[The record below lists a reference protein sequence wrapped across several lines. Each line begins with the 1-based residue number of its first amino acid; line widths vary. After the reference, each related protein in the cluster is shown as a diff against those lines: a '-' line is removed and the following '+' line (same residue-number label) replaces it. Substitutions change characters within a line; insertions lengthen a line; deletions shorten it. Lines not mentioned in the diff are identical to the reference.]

1 MISREINVNTCAAT
15 ATYVPTLLSEIK
27 KVLKPW
33 KTLTELVIL
42 GYFSETYFC
51 DKAPSHT
58 HTFSWSIDVCRVWKP
73 KERTK
78 NYSTDL
84 VFIWCTLRVPII
96 NRVQKYRQHQ
106 TPERDPFCLRGQPKK
121 NFIFSS
127 KKKVPFI
134 SEIFPFWLLSLSLE
148 LSSLPTR

>member
-1 MISREINVNTCAAT
+1 MISREINVNACAAT

-58 HTFSWSIDVCRVWKP
+58 HAFSWSIDVCRVWKP

-84 VFIWCTLRVPII
+84 VFIWC
-96 NRVQKYRQHQ
+96 KYPQGTYYKQ
-106 TPERDPFCLRGQPKK
+106 GTK
-121 NFIFSS
+121 ISS
-127 KKKVPFI
+127 TSNSGAGSLLLEGAAKKKFHFFLEKESSFHFRNFSVLI
-134 SEIFPFWLLSLSLE
+134 TFPFPWIKFI
-148 LSSLPTR
+148 TY